1 MADPGD
7 RADVPTD
14 RPDAFDETNPT
25 GGQRPDAD
33 TSAAFDK
40 FDKTTETEALSSSK
54 HLDPGASA
62 PQRPSASRASVP
74 PSEPRSTSRASFSQ
88 VDLSADRPA
97 RLQMIV
103 ALVLGLVLVAIPLYL
118 WRRPRAES
126 ISATGSAD
134 AGVDPNAAAA
144 STTAPPIDESKPTV
158 GEPKSIL
165 CQDPGT
171 KKTPPEQCDHLADV
185 EKAFAKAIEDT
196 AVVCV
201 PKDAGGGTIQFVAD
215 VSFKRHALNV
225 STPKEGRTM
234 KNGKVVSAC
243 QSAVKSRL
251 QAVSL
256 ESVQH
261 AHARYKIAITASY
274 PGTVK

>member
-1 MADPGD
+1 MPDRGD
-7 RADVPTD
+7 GEAPTD
-14 RPDAFDETNPT
+14 RPDQFDETNPT
-25 GGQRPDAD
+25 NGQRPDAES
-33 TSAAFDK
+33 SAAFDK

-54 HLDPGASA
+54 HLDPAASA
-62 PQRPSASRASVP
+62 APRPSASRASVP

-134 AGVDPNAAAA
+134 GGVDPNAAAA
-144 STTAPPIDESKPTV
+144 STTAPAIDESKPTV
-158 GEPKSIL
+158 GEAKSIL
-165 CQDPGT
+165 CQDPGP
-171 KKTPPEQCDHLADV
+171 KKTSPEQCDHLADV

-243 QSAVKSRL
+243 QSMVKSRL

>member
-1 MADPGD
+1 MASVEKPDSQPD
-7 RADVPTD
+7 SFPTD
-14 RPDAFDETNPT
+14 RPEANDVTNPT
-25 GGQRPDAD
+25 EGRRP
-33 TSAAFDK
+33 SSSS
-40 FDKTTETEALSSSK
+40 FDKTTETEALSSK
-54 HLDPGASA
+54 LLPA
-62 PQRPSASRASVP
+62 PSSSRASVP
-74 PSEPRSTSRASFSQ
+74 PSEPRSASRASFSQ

-97 RLQMIV
+97 RLQMLV

-126 ISATGSAD
+126 IAATGSAD

-144 STTAPPIDESKPTV
+144 PTTSASPADEGKPTL
-158 GEPKSIL
+158 GEPKSIM
-165 CQDPGT
+165 CQDPGP
-171 KKTPPEQCDHLADV
+171 KKTAPEQCDRLADV

-196 AVVCV
+196 AASCI

-215 VSFKRHALNV
+215 VSFKRKALNV
-225 STPKEGRTM
+225 STPKDGRTM

-256 ESVQH
+256 DAVQH